1 MALTGWLIHV
11 ADRTGRVVLLFPKQW
26 AESHAALHLSVGP
39 YYVSAI
45 VVLLAVLGI
54 VGIVLKLTG
63 RMPAPPR
70 MPRRHQVSCCPNC
83 VYLGDGSECGWYCGS
98 CCDGC
103 CQGCIVSDCPALGAS
118 SCDAC
123 GSAAAGCGEG
133 AVLLVILCIFAI
145 IGVVIGIFFATVV
158 SQRIMMRHVHLL
170 QMRSE
175 TQRVVVVDLAETP
188 NLLHDDGPI
197 VAPLSLRRHAVDAEL
212 LPV

>member
-1 MALTGWLIHV
+1 M
-11 ADRTGRVVLLFPKQW
+11 LLLP
-26 AESHAALHLSVGP
+26 
-39 YYVSAI
+39 
-45 VVLLAVLGI
+45 
-54 VGIVLKLTG
+54 
-63 RMPAPPR
+63 
-70 MPRRHQVSCCPNC
+70 
-83 VYLGDGSECGWYCGS
+83 
-98 CCDGC
+98 
-103 CQGCIVSDCPALGAS
+103 
-118 SCDAC
+118 
-123 GSAAAGCGEG
+123 
-133 AVLLVILCIFAI
+133 VLLVILCIFAI